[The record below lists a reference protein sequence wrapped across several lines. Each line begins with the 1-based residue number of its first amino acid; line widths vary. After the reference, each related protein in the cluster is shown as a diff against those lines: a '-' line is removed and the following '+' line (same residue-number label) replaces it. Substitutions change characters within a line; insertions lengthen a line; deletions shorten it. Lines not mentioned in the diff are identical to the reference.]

1 MQKPRLSVILWV
13 LFALIF
19 FGLESFFLY
28 KISGRATP
36 ADGVRPFIVY
46 ILWWSATL
54 MLYRLQHTLLARLLS
69 TIIALSSFLITLFFI
84 YYQRIDSFIT
94 GDDMVAILQSNPEEQ
109 VDFVVFNILTL
120 KGLSL
125 SILSA
130 LVALLLSEQMFRL
143 SRRKTSQLG
152 SLKRKVYYVLIV
164 LFVLAG
170 AIITSQLRPIK
181 FYFMMR
187 EEYYKQIELFNKI
200 SSQVE
205 SVSKLDAT
213 KEKQGELYVLVMGES
228 LNRDLMGCYNGFLD
242 NTPFLTKL
250 CEDPHTIK
258 FANSYSAF
266 VNTLPA
272 ITHAFS
278 QGNFVTGLSFPY
290 GENLF
295 SVLKK
300 ANVKTAW
307 ISNQVRQSRFDTPIA
322 AIADKT
328 DFQYFSINLSEGSS
342 KQQRP
347 DEYILPQI
355 KAYLDRESTSDNHL
369 LVIHLMGSH
378 SPYDNRYPDSINEY
392 SFADPAIIGSSSS
405 SMTVKREL
413 NEYLT
418 SIYYNDTVLEQIYNL
433 VSSRDDFRGFVYL
446 SDHAEEVTPPS
457 GRHNMGQFT
466 YTMTRIP
473 LIINL
478 DQKYVDDYPQSFN
491 TLEQNKDKLFIND
504 ALYDLMLPLMQVK
517 TSAYNKAL
525 AVSEPSYLE
534 GIERGTIVE
543 PKNVQE
549 DPFLIG
555 SRNLKAYSSRVIISD
570 PSCVFDAGL
579 SMLYGAEA
587 FKLDAVVEDDTL
599 QVILKGDD
607 RKLSFEKFISS
618 LPQEPK
624 RVLLQV
630 KLDEGQDKSVA
641 LKIVDEL
648 SKKYFKTQFWVNFAG
663 SDLVENVVVNAES
676 SIYYQLVD
684 CKVYNNSVVFHP
696 ISEGEQRIIGV
707 NCDLGLQKA
716 ELSKFFEQHPKL
728 EWVLSEFD
736 TDFDDKV
743 K

>member
-19 FGLESFFLY
+19 FSLESFFLY

-478 DQKYVDDYPQSFN
+478 DEKYVEDYSQSFN
-491 TLEQNKDKLFIND
+491 TLEHNKDKLFIND

-517 TSAYNKAL
+517 TEAFNKAL
-525 AVSEPSYLE
+525 ALSEPSYLE
-534 GIERGTIVE
+534 GIERGAIVE
-543 PKNVQE
+543 PKNVLE
-549 DPFLIG
+549 DPILIG
-555 SRNLKAYSSRVIISD
+555 AKNLKAFSSRVIIAD

-587 FKLDAVVEDDTL
+587 FKLDAVIEDDTL
-599 QVILKGDD
+599 QVVLKGDD

-618 LPQEPK
+618 LPKEPK
-624 RVLLQV
+624 RILLQV

-663 SDLVENVVVNAES
+663 SDLVENVGVNAVS
-676 SIYYQLVD
+676 SVRYQLVD
-684 CKVYNNSVVFHP
+684 CKSYSDFALSQP
-696 ISEGEQRIIGV
+696 ISEGGQRLIGV
-707 NCDLGLQKA
+707 NCELGLQKTK
-716 ELSKFFEQHPKL
+716 LSKFFEQHPKL
-728 EWVLSEFD
+728 EWVLSEFV
-736 TDFDDKV
+736 TDFDERK
-743 K
+743 

>member
-213 KEKQGELYVLVMGES
+213 KDKQGELYVLVMGES

-392 SFADPAIIGSSSS
+392 SFDDPAIIGSSSS

-478 DQKYVDDYPQSFN
+478 DEKYVEDYSQSFN
-491 TLEQNKDKLFIND
+491 TLEHNKDKLFIND

-517 TSAYNKAL
+517 TEAFNKAL
-525 AVSEPSYLE
+525 ALSEPSYLE
-534 GIERGTIVE
+534 GIERGAIVE
-543 PKNVQE
+543 PKNVLE
-549 DPFLIG
+549 DPILIG
-555 SRNLKAYSSRVIISD
+555 AKNLKAFSSRVIIAD

-587 FKLDAVVEDDTL
+587 FKLDAVIEDDTL
-599 QVILKGDD
+599 QVVLKGDD

-618 LPQEPK
+618 LPKEPK

-630 KLDEGQDKSVA
+630 KLDEGQDKSLA
-641 LKIVDEL
+641 LKMVDEL
-648 SKKYFKTQFWVNFAG
+648 SQKYLKTQFWVNFAG
-663 SDLVENVVVNAES
+663 TDLVENVGVNAVS
-676 SIYYQLVD
+676 SIYYTLVD
-684 CKVYNNSVVFHP
+684 CKSYADSKVATPS
-696 ISEGEQRIIGV
+696 IEGGQRLIGV
-707 NCDLGLQKA
+707 NCDLGLHKT

-728 EWVLSEFD
+728 DWVLSEFV

>member
-1 MQKPRLSVILWV
+1 
-13 LFALIF
+13 
-19 FGLESFFLY
+19 
-28 KISGRATP
+28 
-36 ADGVRPFIVY
+36 
-46 ILWWSATL
+46 
-54 MLYRLQHTLLARLLS
+54 
-69 TIIALSSFLITLFFI
+69 
-84 YYQRIDSFIT
+84 
-94 GDDMVAILQSNPEEQ
+94 
-109 VDFVVFNILTL
+109 
-120 KGLSL
+120 
-125 SILSA
+125 
-130 LVALLLSEQMFRL
+130 
-143 SRRKTSQLG
+143 
-152 SLKRKVYYVLIV
+152 
-164 LFVLAG
+164 
-170 AIITSQLRPIK
+170 
-181 FYFMMR
+181 
-187 EEYYKQIELFNKI
+187 
-200 SSQVE
+200 
-205 SVSKLDAT
+205 
-213 KEKQGELYVLVMGES
+213 
-228 LNRDLMGCYNGFLD
+228 
-242 NTPFLTKL
+242 
-250 CEDPHTIK
+250 
-258 FANSYSAF
+258 
-266 VNTLPA
+266 
-272 ITHAFS
+272 
-278 QGNFVTGLSFPY
+278 
-290 GENLF
+290 
-295 SVLKK
+295 
-300 ANVKTAW
+300 
-307 ISNQVRQSRFDTPIA
+307 
-322 AIADKT
+322 
-328 DFQYFSINLSEGSS
+328 
-342 KQQRP
+342 
-347 DEYILPQI
+347 
-355 KAYLDRESTSDNHL
+355 
-369 LVIHLMGSH
+369 MGSH

-534 GIERGTIVE
+534 GIELGAIVE
-543 PKNVQE
+543 PKNVLE
-549 DPFLIG
+549 DPILIG
-555 SRNLKAYSSRVIISD
+555 AKNLKAFSSRVIIAD

>member
-143 SRRKTSQLG
+143 SRRKISKVG

-300 ANVKTAW
+300 AQVKTAW

-478 DQKYVDDYPQSFN
+478 DEKYVEDYPQSFK

-517 TSAYNKAL
+517 TAAYNKAL
-525 AVSEPSYLE
+525 ALSEPSYLE

-630 KLDEGQDKSVA
+630 KLDEGQDKSLA
-641 LKIVDEL
+641 LKMVDEL
-648 SKKYFKTQFWVNFAG
+648 SQKYLKTQFWVNFAG
-663 SDLVENVVVNAES
+663 TDLVENVGVNAVS
-676 SIYYQLVD
+676 STRYTLVD
-684 CKVYNNSVVFHP
+684 CKSYNDSALSQP
-696 ISEGEQRIIGV
+696 ISEGEQRLIGV
-707 NCDLGLQKA
+707 NCDLGLQQT
-716 ELSKFFEQHPKL
+716 ELSKFFEQNPKL
-728 EWVLSEFD
+728 EWVLSELV
-736 TDFDDKV
+736 TDFDD
-743 K
+743 

>member
-143 SRRKTSQLG
+143 SRRKISKVG

-300 ANVKTAW
+300 AQVKTAW

-534 GIERGTIVE
+534 GIELGAIVE
-543 PKNVQE
+543 PKNVLE
-549 DPFLIG
+549 DPILIG
-555 SRNLKAYSSRVIISD
+555 AKNLKAFSSRVIIAD

>member
-392 SFADPAIIGSSSS
+392 SFDDPAIIGSSSS

-478 DQKYVDDYPQSFN
+478 DEKYVEDYSQSFN
-491 TLEQNKDKLFIND
+491 TLEHNKDKLFIND

-517 TSAYNKAL
+517 TEAFNKAL
-525 AVSEPSYLE
+525 ALSEPSYLE
-534 GIERGTIVE
+534 GIERGAIVE
-543 PKNVQE
+543 PKNVLE
-549 DPFLIG
+549 DPILIG
-555 SRNLKAYSSRVIISD
+555 AKNLKAFSSRVIIAD

-587 FKLDAVVEDDTL
+587 FKLDAVIEDDTL
-599 QVILKGDD
+599 QVVLKGDD

-618 LPQEPK
+618 LPKERK

-663 SDLVENVVVNAES
+663 SDLVENVGVNAES
-676 SIYYQLVD
+676 SIYYTLVD
-684 CKVYNNSVVFHP
+684 CKSYADSKVATPS
-696 ISEGEQRIIGV
+696 IEGGQRLIGV
-707 NCDLGLQKA
+707 NCDLGLHKT

-728 EWVLSEFD
+728 DWVLSEFV
-736 TDFDDKV
+736 TDFDGKV

>member
-19 FGLESFFLY
+19 FSLESFFLY

-525 AVSEPSYLE
+525 ALSEPSYLE
-534 GIERGTIVE
+534 GIELGAIVE
-543 PKNVQE
+543 PKNVLE
-549 DPFLIG
+549 DPILIG
-555 SRNLKAYSSRVIISD
+555 AKNLKAFSSRVIIAD

-599 QVILKGDD
+599 QVVLKGDD

-663 SDLVENVVVNAES
+663 SDLVENVGVNAVS
-676 SIYYQLVD
+676 SVRYQLVD
-684 CKVYNNSVVFHP
+684 CKSYSDFALSQP
-696 ISEGEQRIIGV
+696 ISEGGQRLIGV
-707 NCDLGLQKA
+707 NCELGLQKTK
-716 ELSKFFEQHPKL
+716 LSKFFEQHPKL
-728 EWVLSEFD
+728 EWVLSEFV
-736 TDFDDKV
+736 TDFDERK
-743 K
+743 

>member
-19 FGLESFFLY
+19 FSLESFFLY

-433 VSSRDDFRGFVYL
+433 VSSRDDFRGFIYL

-534 GIERGTIVE
+534 GIERGAIVE
-543 PKNVQE
+543 PKNVLE
-549 DPFLIG
+549 DPILIG
-555 SRNLKAYSSRVIISD
+555 AKNLKAFSSRVIIAD

-587 FKLDAVVEDDTL
+587 FKLDAVIEDDTL
-599 QVILKGDD
+599 QVVLKGDD

-624 RVLLQV
+624 KVLLQV

-663 SDLVENVVVNAES
+663 SDLVENVGVNAVS
-676 SIYYQLVD
+676 SVRYQLVD
-684 CKVYNNSVVFHP
+684 CKSYSDFALSQP
-696 ISEGEQRIIGV
+696 ISEGGQRLIGV
-707 NCDLGLQKA
+707 NCELGLQKTK
-716 ELSKFFEQHPKL
+716 LSKFFEQHPKL
-728 EWVLSEFD
+728 EWVLSEFV
-736 TDFDDKV
+736 TDFDERK
-743 K
+743 

>member
-143 SRRKTSQLG
+143 SRRKISKVG

-300 ANVKTAW
+300 AQVKTAW
-307 ISNQVRQSRFDTPIA
+307 ISNQVHQSRFDTPIA

-328 DFQYFSINLSEGSS
+328 DFQYFSINLSEGSPTF
-342 KQQRP
+342 RP
-347 DEYILPQI
+347 ITL
-355 KAYLDRESTSDNHL
+355 KLMLNL
-369 LVIHLMGSH
+369 LNNIFFFVICS
-378 SPYDNRYPDSINEY
+378 
-392 SFADPAIIGSSSS
+392 
-405 SMTVKREL
+405 
-413 NEYLT
+413 
-418 SIYYNDTVLEQIYNL
+418 
-433 VSSRDDFRGFVYL
+433 
-446 SDHAEEVTPPS
+446 
-457 GRHNMGQFT
+457 
-466 YTMTRIP
+466 
-473 LIINL
+473 
-478 DQKYVDDYPQSFN
+478 
-491 TLEQNKDKLFIND
+491 LFIY
-504 ALYDLMLPLMQVK
+504 LYTYFKRAIM
-517 TSAYNKAL
+517 
-525 AVSEPSYLE
+525 
-534 GIERGTIVE
+534 
-543 PKNVQE
+543 
-549 DPFLIG
+549 
-555 SRNLKAYSSRVIISD
+555 VI
-570 PSCVFDAGL
+570 C
-579 SMLYGAEA
+579 
-587 FKLDAVVEDDTL
+587 
-599 QVILKGDD
+599 
-607 RKLSFEKFISS
+607 KLS
-618 LPQEPK
+618 
-624 RVLLQV
+624 
-630 KLDEGQDKSVA
+630 
-641 LKIVDEL
+641 L
-648 SKKYFKTQFWVNFAG
+648 S
-663 SDLVENVVVNAES
+663 
-676 SIYYQLVD
+676 
-684 CKVYNNSVVFHP
+684 
-696 ISEGEQRIIGV
+696 
-707 NCDLGLQKA
+707 
-716 ELSKFFEQHPKL
+716 
-728 EWVLSEFD
+728 
-736 TDFDDKV
+736 
-743 K
+743 

>member
-54 MLYRLQHTLLARLLS
+54 MLYRLQHTLLARFLS

-392 SFADPAIIGSSSS
+392 SFDDPAIIGSSSS

-478 DQKYVDDYPQSFN
+478 DEKYVEDYSQSFN
-491 TLEQNKDKLFIND
+491 TLEHNKDKLFIND

-517 TSAYNKAL
+517 TEAFNKAL
-525 AVSEPSYLE
+525 ALSEPSYLE
-534 GIERGTIVE
+534 GIELGAIVE
-543 PKNVQE
+543 PKNVLE
-549 DPFLIG
+549 DPILIG
-555 SRNLKAYSSRVIISD
+555 AKNLKAFSSRVIIAD

-624 RVLLQV
+624 RVLLQL
-630 KLDEGQDKSVA
+630 KLDEGQDKSLA
-641 LKIVDEL
+641 SKMVDEL
-648 SKKYFKTQFWVNFAG
+648 SKKYLKTQFLVNFAG
-663 SDLVENVVVNAES
+663 SDLVENVGVNAVS
-676 SIYYQLVD
+676 SIYYTLVD
-684 CKVYNNSVVFHP
+684 CKSYADSKVATPS
-696 ISEGEQRIIGV
+696 IEGGQRLIGV
-707 NCDLGLQKA
+707 NCDLGLHKT

-728 EWVLSEFD
+728 DWVLSEFV

>member
-478 DQKYVDDYPQSFN
+478 DEKYVEDYPQSFK

-517 TSAYNKAL
+517 TAAYNKAL
-525 AVSEPSYLE
+525 ALSEPSYLE
-534 GIERGTIVE
+534 GIERGAIVE
-543 PKNVQE
+543 PKNVLE
-549 DPFLIG
+549 DPILIG
-555 SRNLKAYSSRVIISD
+555 AKNLKAFSSRVIIAD

-587 FKLDAVVEDDTL
+587 FKLDAVIEDDTL
-599 QVILKGDD
+599 QVILKCDD

-618 LPQEPK
+618 LPKEPK

-684 CKVYNNSVVFHP
+684 CKSYSDFALSQP
-696 ISEGEQRIIGV
+696 ISEGGQRLIGV
-707 NCDLGLQKA
+707 NCELGLQKTK
-716 ELSKFFEQHPKL
+716 LSKFFEQHPKL
-728 EWVLSEFD
+728 EWVLSEFV
-736 TDFDDKV
+736 TDFDERK
-743 K
+743 

>member
-19 FGLESFFLY
+19 FSLESFFLY

-517 TSAYNKAL
+517 TEAFNKAL
-525 AVSEPSYLE
+525 ALSEPSYLE
-534 GIERGTIVE
+534 GIERGAIVE
-543 PKNVQE
+543 PKNVLE
-549 DPFLIG
+549 DPILIG
-555 SRNLKAYSSRVIISD
+555 AKNLKAFSSRVIIAD

-587 FKLDAVVEDDTL
+587 FKLDAVIEDDTL
-599 QVILKGDD
+599 QVVLKGDD

-624 RVLLQV
+624 KVLLQV

-663 SDLVENVVVNAES
+663 SDLVENVGVNAVS
-676 SIYYQLVD
+676 SIYYTLVD
-684 CKVYNNSVVFHP
+684 CKSYADSKVATPS
-696 ISEGEQRIIGV
+696 IEGGQRLIGV
-707 NCDLGLQKA
+707 NCDLGLHKT

-728 EWVLSEFD
+728 DWVLSEFV

>member
-478 DQKYVDDYPQSFN
+478 DEKYVEDYSQSFN
-491 TLEQNKDKLFIND
+491 TLEHNKDMLFIND

-517 TSAYNKAL
+517 TEAFNKAL
-525 AVSEPSYLE
+525 ALSEPSYLE
-534 GIERGTIVE
+534 GIERGAIVE
-543 PKNVQE
+543 PKNVLE
-549 DPFLIG
+549 DPILIG
-555 SRNLKAYSSRVIISD
+555 AKNLKAFSSRVIIAD

-587 FKLDAVVEDDTL
+587 FKLDAVIEDDTL
-599 QVILKGDD
+599 QVVLKGDD

-663 SDLVENVVVNAES
+663 SDLVENVGVNAVS
-676 SIYYQLVD
+676 SVRYQLVD
-684 CKVYNNSVVFHP
+684 CKSYSDFALSQP
-696 ISEGEQRIIGV
+696 ISEGGQRLIGV
-707 NCDLGLQKA
+707 NCELGLQKTK
-716 ELSKFFEQHPKL
+716 LSKFFEQHPKL
-728 EWVLSEFD
+728 EWVLSEFV
-736 TDFDDKV
+736 TDFDERK
-743 K
+743 

>member
-1 MQKPRLSVILWV
+1 MQKPRLSVLLWV
-13 LFALIF
+13 FFALIF
-19 FGLESFFLY
+19 FALESFFLY

-54 MLYRLQHTLLARLLS
+54 MLYRLQQTLLARLLS

-187 EEYYKQIELFNKI
+187 EEYYKQIELFNEI

-278 QGNFVTGLSFPY
+278 QGNFVTGLTFPY

-300 ANVKTAW
+300 AQVKTAW

-392 SFADPAIIGSSSS
+392 SFDDPAVIGSSSS

-433 VSSRDDFRGFVYL
+433 VSSRDDFRGFIYL

-478 DQKYVDDYPQSFN
+478 DEKYVEDYSQSFN

-534 GIERGTIVE
+534 GIERGAIVE
-543 PKNVQE
+543 PKNVLE
-549 DPFLIG
+549 DPILIG
-555 SRNLKAYSSRVIISD
+555 AKNLKAYSSRVIISD

-587 FKLDAVVEDDTL
+587 FKLDAVIEDDTL
-599 QVILKGDD
+599 QVVLKGDD

-618 LPQEPK
+618 LPKEPK

>member
-19 FGLESFFLY
+19 FSLESFFLY

-392 SFADPAIIGSSSS
+392 SFDDPAIIGSSSS

-478 DQKYVDDYPQSFN
+478 DEKYVEDYSQSFN
-491 TLEQNKDKLFIND
+491 TLEHNKDKLFIND

-517 TSAYNKAL
+517 TEAFNKAL
-525 AVSEPSYLE
+525 ALSEPSYLE
-534 GIERGTIVE
+534 GIERGAIVE

-549 DPFLIG
+549 DPVLIG
-555 SRNLKAYSSRVIISD
+555 AKNLKAYSSRVIISD

-663 SDLVENVVVNAES
+663 SDLVENVGVNAES

-736 TDFDDKV
+736 TDFDD
-743 K
+743 